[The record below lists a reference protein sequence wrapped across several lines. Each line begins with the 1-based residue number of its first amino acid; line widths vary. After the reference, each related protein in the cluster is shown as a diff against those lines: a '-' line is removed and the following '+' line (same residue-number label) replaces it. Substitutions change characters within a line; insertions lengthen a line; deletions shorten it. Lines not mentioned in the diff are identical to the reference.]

1 MAYIYLEELKKIL
14 PEILD
19 QWIDGDDESWEW
31 IFQEIEQKCHVGKK
45 SKKKK
50 KVSKIDAI
58 EIAIMAHRND
68 INECNRKITNLSDVY
83 TGKVQQM
90 QLTINDLRAE
100 VMHLRSEITA
110 AKSMAETAKQ
120 RTEVDYSKYS
130 GKSDGEIHYGKD
142 CEKMCKTCKHSSNI
156 DGSPR
161 SFDAPPCDSCNHNN
175 KWEAKENDGSRSY
188 NECVSCK
195 YMLKEPSE
203 QPCVG
208 CRYNGINNS
217 GIDKWEAKD
226 E

>member
-1 MAYIYLEELKKIL
+1 MAYIYLKQLKEIL
-14 PEILD
+14 PGILSD
-19 QWIDGDDESWEW
+19 WIDSDDEGWKW

-45 SKKKK
+45 EKKKK

-100 VMHLRSEITA
+100 VMHLKSEITA

-130 GKSDGEIHYGKD
+130 GKSDGKISYCNESDKD
-142 CEKMCKTCKHSSNI
+142 CKN
-156 DGSPR
+156 
-161 SFDAPPCDSCNHNN
+161 
-175 KWEAKENDGSRSY
+175 
-188 NECVSCK
+188 CK
-195 YMLKEPSE
+195 YYCDTDIIKEPCITCSTYE
-203 QPCVG
+203 H
-208 CRYNGINNS
+208 
-217 GIDKWEAKD
+217 WEAKD
-226 E
+226 EKM